1 MLSTIHDPNLIT
13 PLTMFRTRAVP
24 SALILSCLF
33 AGASVLAGAQ
43 SESAEGSR
51 VFSLFSAYVGK
62 IEVSEIGSGAKA
74 TLGSGFFVSPDGHL
88 ITNYHVISKLV
99 HDPERYRAEL
109 IAADGSAHPVTVI
122 VVDAISDLALV
133 RSAYR
138 PAAHFSLAPVA
149 LAQGTRL
156 YALGHPKDLGLSIV
170 EGTYNGLLRH
180 TLYPKIHFT
189 GSLNPGMSGGPTI
202 SERGDVVGINV
213 STEGNEISF
222 LVPVERAAELL
233 EKARQSKFV
242 PSTSLLAEVGRQI
255 RAFQDVYFARMFTGA
270 TPRVKLGRFSLP
282 TKPAPFFKCWGDA
295 TRNKELTYQ
304 VIEHS
309 CSTDDYLFISGDHVS
324 GVAELSHEMITSRE
338 LNPARFYAL
347 YSSRFEYEKRAAGI
361 YGSLEEVTP
370 FECETRNVV
379 HRARKLRA
387 ALCVRRYRK
396 LEGLFDAVIN
406 AAVLGERDAGLL
418 TTLTISG
425 VSFENAQRLAK
436 RFLESIQ

>member
-1 MLSTIHDPNLIT
+1 VLLIILLS
-13 PLTMFRTRAVP
+13 
-24 SALILSCLF
+24 
-33 AGASVLAGAQ
+33 LAGAGGPVGGQ
-43 SESAEGSR
+43 GKSAEAAN
-51 VFSLFSAYVGK
+51 VFRRFAEYVGK
-62 IEVSEIGSGAKA
+62 IEVSETGSGAKA
-74 TLGSGFFVSPDGHL
+74 TLGSGFFVSRDGHMV
-88 ITNYHVISKLV
+88 TNYHVISKLV
-99 HDPERYRAEL
+99 HDPDRYRAEL
-109 IAADGSAHPVTVI
+109 IATDGAAHPVTVI
-122 VVDAISDLALV
+122 AVDAISDLALV
-133 RSAYR
+133 RTSYL
-138 PAAHFSLAPVA
+138 PSNHFALASVS

-156 YALGHPKDLGLSIV
+156 YALGHPRDLGLSIV

-202 SERGDVVGINV
+202 SESGDVVGINV

-222 LVPVERAAELL
+222 LVPAERAAELFA
-233 EKARQSKFV
+233 EASRSNFAVSK
-242 PSTSLLAEVGRQI
+242 SLLAEVGRQI
-255 RAFQDVYFARMFTGA
+255 RAFQDAYFARMFTSA
-270 TPRVKLGRFSLP
+270 TPRVKLGKFTLP

-324 GVAELSHEMITSRE
+324 GVAELSHEMIASSE
-338 LNPARFYAL
+338 LNPARFYSL
-347 YSSRFEYEKRAAGI
+347 YSSRFEEEKRAVGMH
-361 YGSLEEVTP
+361 GSLEEVTP

-387 ALCVRRYRK
+387 AMCVRRYRK

-406 AAVLGERDAGLL
+406 AAVLGERDTGLL
-418 TTLTISG
+418 TTLAISG
-425 VSFENAQRLAK
+425 VSFDNAQRLAK